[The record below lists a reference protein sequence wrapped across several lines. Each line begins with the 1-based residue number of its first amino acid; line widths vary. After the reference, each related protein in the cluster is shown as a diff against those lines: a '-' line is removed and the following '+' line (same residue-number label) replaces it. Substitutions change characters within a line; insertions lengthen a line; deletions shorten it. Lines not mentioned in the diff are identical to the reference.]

1 MKYFLKL
8 IRAKNLIII
17 VMTMIGVAVY
27 LMKSNSYQKVD
38 FHYLD
43 YFLLIF
49 STMIIAA
56 AGNVINDY
64 FDVKAD
70 RINKPEKVIIAK
82 FMKPRWAILWHWTF
96 NLVAFLI
103 AVYLSVKYETLI
115 FVFVHLLSI
124 NLLWF
129 YSVQLKRKLI
139 ISNLIIAFLTALVP
153 LLSVWFFKV
162 LNESSI
168 PFSPYREE
176 SWSTYLDYSF
186 IYFLAIGAF
195 IQNFAREINKDIHDI
210 QGDLVAH
217 VQSLPMKI
225 GKEKAA
231 YLTIILIQIPLILF
245 IFGFYLFDWFQVNK
259 VTMILLLLSGAVNFT
274 SALLYIIKKESTLTW
289 INHLMKWS
297 MFFGLICL
305 FSNSL

>member
-8 IRAKNLIII
+8 IRAKNLLIIL
-17 VMTMIGVAVY
+17 MTMIGVAFY
-27 LMKSNSYQKVD
+27 LMKNNGFQKVD

-49 STMIIAA
+49 STMVIAA

-70 RINKPEKVIIAK
+70 RINKPEKVIISK

-96 NLVAFLI
+96 NLIAFLI

-129 YSVQLKRKLI
+129 YSVQLKRKLV

-153 LLSVWFFKV
+153 LLSIWFFKV

-186 IYFLAIGAF
+186 VYFLALCAF

-210 QGDLVAH
+210 QGDLVNH
-217 VQSLPMKI
+217 VKSLPMKI

-231 YLTIILIQIPLILF
+231 YLTIILIQIPLVLF
-245 IFGFYLFDWFQVNK
+245 VFGYYLFDWFEVNK

>member
-8 IRAKNLIII
+8 IRAKNLLII

-82 FMKPRWAILWHWTF
+82 FMKPRWAILWHWSF
-96 NLVAFLI
+96 NFIAFLI
-103 AVYLSVKYETLI
+103 AVYLSVKYATLI

-129 YSVQLKRKLI
+129 YSVQLKRKLV

-186 IYFLAIGAF
+186 IYFLAICAF

>member
-8 IRAKNLIII
+8 IRAKNLLIIL
-17 VMTMIGVAVY
+17 MTMIGVAYY
-27 LMKSNSYQKVD
+27 LIKTNSFQKVD

-70 RINKPEKVIIAK
+70 RINKPEKVIISK

-186 IYFLAIGAF
+186 VYFLAICAF

-210 QGDLVAH
+210 QGDMVAH
-217 VQSLPMKI
+217 VESLPMKI
-225 GKEKAA
+225 GKVKAA

>member
-8 IRAKNLIII
+8 IRAKNLLIIL
-17 VMTMIGVAVY
+17 MTMIGVAFY
-27 LMKSNSYQKVD
+27 LIKTNSFQKVD

-70 RINKPEKVIIAK
+70 RINKPEKVIISK

-96 NLVAFLI
+96 NLIAFLI

-186 IYFLAIGAF
+186 VYFLAICAF

-210 QGDLVAH
+210 QGDMVAH
-217 VQSLPMKI
+217 VESLPMKI
-225 GKEKAA
+225 GKVKAA

>member
-8 IRAKNLIII
+8 IRAKNLLII

-129 YSVQLKRKLI
+129 YSVQLKRKLV

-186 IYFLAIGAF
+186 IYFLAICAF

>member
-1 MKYFLKL
+1 
-8 IRAKNLIII
+8 
-17 VMTMIGVAVY
+17 MTMIGVAFY
-27 LMKSNSYQKVD
+27 LIKTNSFQKVD

-70 RINKPEKVIIAK
+70 RINKPEKVIISK

-103 AVYLSVKYETLI
+103 AIYLSIKYETLI

-176 SWSTYLDYSF
+176 TWSTYLNYSF
-186 IYFLAIGAF
+186 VYFLAICAF

-217 VQSLPMKI
+217 VKSLPMKI

-245 IFGFYLFDWFQVNK
+245 VFGYYLFDWFQVNK

>member
-8 IRAKNLIII
+8 IRAKNLLIILL
-17 VMTMIGVAVY
+17 TMIGVAYY
-27 LMKSNSYQKVD
+27 LMKSNDYQKVD
-38 FHYLD
+38 FHYFD
-43 YFLLIF
+43 YCLLIF
-49 STMIIAA
+49 STLIIAA

-70 RINKPEKVIIAK
+70 RINKPEKVIISK
-82 FMKPRWAILWHWTF
+82 HMKPRWAILWHWTF
-96 NLVAFLI
+96 NLLAVLI
-103 AVYLSVKYETLI
+103 AIYLSVKYATLV

-129 YSVQLKRKLI
+129 YSLQLKKKLL

-162 LNESSI
+162 LNEGVS
-168 PFSPYREE
+168 PYSPYREE

-186 IYFLAIGAF
+186 VYFLAICAF

-210 QGDLVAH
+210 QGDLVAN
-217 VQSLPMKI
+217 VKSLPMKI

-231 YLTIILIQIPLILF
+231 YLTIILIQIPLVLF
-245 IFGFYLFDWFQVNK
+245 VLGYYVFDWIHLNRP
-259 VTMILLLLSGAVNFT
+259 TLILLLLSGAVNFS
-274 SALLYIIKKESTLTW
+274 SALLYIVKKESTLVW

>member
-8 IRAKNLIII
+8 IRAKNLLII
-17 VMTMIGVAVY
+17 VMTMIGVAFY

-70 RINKPEKVIIAK
+70 RINKPEKVIISK
-82 FMKPRWAILWHWTF
+82 FMKPRWAILWHWSF
-96 NLVAFLI
+96 NLIAFLI
-103 AVYLSVKYETLI
+103 AVYLSVKYATLI

-129 YSVQLKRKLI
+129 YSVQLKRKLVI
-139 ISNLIIAFLTALVP
+139 NNLIIAFLTALVP

-186 IYFLAIGAF
+186 IYFLAICAF

-217 VQSLPMKI
+217 VESLPMKI

-245 IFGFYLFDWFQVNK
+245 IFGFYVFDWFQVNK

-274 SALLYIIKKESTLTW
+274 SALLYIIKKEATLTW

>member
-8 IRAKNLIII
+8 IRAKNLLII
-17 VMTMIGVAVY
+17 VMTMIGVAFY

-70 RINKPEKVIIAK
+70 RINKPEKVIISK
-82 FMKPRWAILWHWTF
+82 FMKPRWAILWHWSF
-96 NLVAFLI
+96 NLIAFLI
-103 AVYLSVKYETLI
+103 AVYLSVKYATLI

-129 YSVQLKRKLI
+129 YSVQLKRKLV

-186 IYFLAIGAF
+186 IYFLAICAF

-217 VQSLPMKI
+217 VESLPMKI

-245 IFGFYLFDWFQVNK
+245 IFGFYVFDWFQVNK

-274 SALLYIIKKESTLTW
+274 SALLYIIKKEATLTW

-297 MFFGLICL
+297 MLFGLICL

>member
-1 MKYFLKL
+1 
-8 IRAKNLIII
+8 
-17 VMTMIGVAVY
+17 
-27 LMKSNSYQKVD
+27 MKSNSYQKVD

-70 RINKPEKVIIAK
+70 RINKPEKVIISK
-82 FMKPRWAILWHWTF
+82 FMKPRWAILWHWSF
-96 NLVAFLI
+96 NLIAFLI
-103 AVYLSVKYETLI
+103 AVYLSVKYATLI

-129 YSVQLKRKLI
+129 YSVQLKRKLV

-153 LLSVWFFKV
+153 LLSIWFFKV

-186 IYFLAIGAF
+186 IYFLAICAF
-195 IQNFAREINKDIHDI
+195 VQNFAREINKDIHDI

-217 VQSLPMKI
+217 VESLPMKI

>member
-1 MKYFLKL
+1 
-8 IRAKNLIII
+8 
-17 VMTMIGVAVY
+17 MTMIGVAFY
-27 LMKSNSYQKVD
+27 LMKNNGFQKVD

-49 STMIIAA
+49 STMVIAA

-70 RINKPEKVIIAK
+70 RINKPEKVIISK

-96 NLVAFLI
+96 NLIAFLI

-129 YSVQLKRKLI
+129 YSVQLKRKLV

-153 LLSVWFFKV
+153 LLSIWFFKV

-186 IYFLAIGAF
+186 VYFLALCAF

-210 QGDLVAH
+210 QGDLVNH
-217 VQSLPMKI
+217 VKSLPMKI

-231 YLTIILIQIPLILF
+231 YLTIILIQIPLVLF
-245 IFGFYLFDWFQVNK
+245 VFGYYLFDWFEVNK

>member
-1 MKYFLKL
+1 
-8 IRAKNLIII
+8 
-17 VMTMIGVAVY
+17 
-27 LMKSNSYQKVD
+27 
-38 FHYLD
+38 
-43 YFLLIF
+43 
-49 STMIIAA
+49 MIIAA

-186 IYFLAIGAF
+186 IYFLAICAF

>member
-8 IRAKNLIII
+8 IRAKNLLII

-186 IYFLAIGAF
+186 IYFLAICAF

>member
-8 IRAKNLIII
+8 IRAKNLLII

-70 RINKPEKVIIAK
+70 RIKKPEKVIISK

-186 IYFLAIGAF
+186 IYFLAICAF

>member
-1 MKYFLKL
+1 
-8 IRAKNLIII
+8 
-17 VMTMIGVAVY
+17 MTMIGVAFY
-27 LMKSNSYQKVD
+27 LMKSNSFQKVD

-70 RINKPEKVIIAK
+70 RINKPEKVIISK

-103 AVYLSVKYETLI
+103 AVYLSVKYQTLI

-153 LLSVWFFKV
+153 LLSVWYFKV

-176 SWSTYLDYSF
+176 SWSTYLDYTF
-186 IYFLAIGAF
+186 IYFLAICAF

-210 QGDLVAH
+210 QGDLVTH
-217 VQSLPMKI
+217 VKSLPMKI

-245 IFGFYLFDWFQVNK
+245 IFGYYLFDWFQVNK

>member
-8 IRAKNLIII
+8 IRAKNLLII
-17 VMTMIGVAVY
+17 VMTMIGVAFY

-70 RINKPEKVIIAK
+70 RINKPEKVIISK
-82 FMKPRWAILWHWTF
+82 FMKPRWAILWHWSF
-96 NLVAFLI
+96 NLIAFLI
-103 AVYLSVKYETLI
+103 AVYLSVKYATLI

-129 YSVQLKRKLI
+129 YSVQLKRKLV

-162 LNESSI
+162 LNESSV

-186 IYFLAIGAF
+186 IYFLAICAF

-217 VQSLPMKI
+217 VESLPMKI

-245 IFGFYLFDWFQVNK
+245 IIGFYVFDWFQVNK

-274 SALLYIIKKESTLTW
+274 SALLYIIKKEATLTW

>member
-8 IRAKNLIII
+8 IRAKNLLII
-17 VMTMIGVAVY
+17 VMTMIGVAFY

-70 RINKPEKVIIAK
+70 RINKPEKVIISK
-82 FMKPRWAILWHWTF
+82 FMKPRWAILWHWSF
-96 NLVAFLI
+96 NLIAFLI
-103 AVYLSVKYETLI
+103 AVYLSVKYATLI

-129 YSVQLKRKLI
+129 YSVQLKRKLV
-139 ISNLIIAFLTALVP
+139 ISNLTIAFLTALVP

-186 IYFLAIGAF
+186 IYFLAICAF

-217 VQSLPMKI
+217 VESLPMKI

-245 IFGFYLFDWFQVNK
+245 IFGFYVFDWFQVNK

-274 SALLYIIKKESTLTW
+274 SALLYIIKKEATLTW

>member
-8 IRAKNLIII
+8 IRAKNLLIIL
-17 VMTMIGVAVY
+17 MTMIGVAFY
-27 LMKSNSYQKVD
+27 LIKSNSFQKVD

-70 RINKPEKVIIAK
+70 RINKPEKVIISK

-129 YSVQLKRKLI
+129 YSVQLKRKLV

-176 SWSTYLDYSF
+176 SWSTYLNYSF
-186 IYFLAIGAF
+186 VYFLAICAF

-210 QGDLVAH
+210 QGDLINH
-217 VQSLPMKI
+217 VKSLPMKI

-245 IFGFYLFDWFQVNK
+245 ILGYYLFDWFQVNK

>member
-8 IRAKNLIII
+8 IRAKNLLIIL
-17 VMTMIGVAVY
+17 MTMIGVAFY
-27 LMKSNSYQKVD
+27 LIKTNSFQKVD

-70 RINKPEKVIIAK
+70 RINKPEKVIISK

-103 AVYLSVKYETLI
+103 AIYLSIKYETLI

-139 ISNLIIAFLTALVP
+139 ISNVIIAFLTALVP

-176 SWSTYLDYSF
+176 TWSTYLNYSF
-186 IYFLAIGAF
+186 VYFLAICAF

-210 QGDLVAH
+210 QGDLVTH
-217 VQSLPMKI
+217 VKSLPMKI

-245 IFGFYLFDWFQVNK
+245 VFGYYLFDWFQVNK

>member
-1 MKYFLKL
+1 
-8 IRAKNLIII
+8 
-17 VMTMIGVAVY
+17 MTMIGVAVY

-186 IYFLAIGAF
+186 IYFLAICAF

-217 VQSLPMKI
+217 VESLPMKI

-245 IFGFYLFDWFQVNK
+245 IFGFYVFDWFQVNK

-274 SALLYIIKKESTLTW
+274 SALLYIIKKEATLTW

>member
-8 IRAKNLIII
+8 IRAKNLLII
-17 VMTMIGVAVY
+17 VMTMIGVAFY

-70 RINKPEKVIIAK
+70 RINKPEKVIISK
-82 FMKPRWAILWHWTF
+82 FMKPRWAILWHWSF
-96 NLVAFLI
+96 NLIAFLI
-103 AVYLSVKYETLI
+103 AVYLSVKYATLI

-129 YSVQLKRKLI
+129 YSVQLKRKLV

-162 LNESSI
+162 LNESSV

-186 IYFLAIGAF
+186 IYFLAICAF

-217 VQSLPMKI
+217 VESLPMKI

-245 IFGFYLFDWFQVNK
+245 IFGFYVFDWFQVNK

-274 SALLYIIKKESTLTW
+274 SALLYIIKKEATLTW

>member
-8 IRAKNLIII
+8 IRTKNLLIILF
-17 VMTMIGVAVY
+17 TMLGVAWY
-27 LMKSNSYQKVD
+27 LLQSNNYQKVD
-38 FHYLD
+38 FDWFD
-43 YFLLIF
+43 YSLLIF
-49 STMIIAA
+49 STIIIAA

-64 FDVKAD
+64 FDIKSD
-70 RINKPEKVIIAK
+70 LINKPEKVILSK
-82 FMKPRWAILWHWTF
+82 HVKPRWAILWHWIL
-96 NLVAFLI
+96 NAIAFI
-103 AVYLSVKYETLI
+103 ISIYLSVKYSTLL

-129 YSVQLKRKLI
+129 YSVQLKRKFI

-153 LLSVWFFKV
+153 LLSIWFFKV
-162 LNESSI
+162 LNESSM
-168 PFSPYREE
+168 PYSPYVEE

-186 IYFLAIGAF
+186 VYFLALCAF
-195 IQNFAREINKDIHDI
+195 VQNFAREINKDIHDVE
-210 QGDLVAH
+210 GDLLAQVK
-217 VQSLPMKI
+217 SLPIII

-231 YLTIILIQIPLILF
+231 YLTLILLQLPLLTF
-245 IFGFYLFDWFQVNK
+245 ILSFYVFDWIEVNK
-259 VTMILLLLSGAVNFT
+259 ATMILLLLSGAVNFS
-274 SALLYIIKKESTLTW
+274 SAILYIVKKEATLTW

>member
-8 IRAKNLIII
+8 IRAKNLLIIL
-17 VMTMIGVAVY
+17 MTMIGVAFY
-27 LMKSNSYQKVD
+27 LIKSNSFQKVD

-70 RINKPEKVIIAK
+70 RINKPEKVIISK

-129 YSVQLKRKLI
+129 YSVQLKRKLV

-176 SWSTYLDYSF
+176 SWSTYLNYSF
-186 IYFLAIGAF
+186 VYFLAICAF

-210 QGDLVAH
+210 QGDLVNH
-217 VQSLPMKI
+217 VKSLPMKI

-245 IFGFYLFDWFQVNK
+245 IFGYYLFDWFQVNK

>member
-8 IRAKNLIII
+8 IRAKNLLIIL
-17 VMTMIGVAVY
+17 MTMVGVAFY
-27 LMKSNSYQKVD
+27 LIKTNSFQKVD

-70 RINKPEKVIIAK
+70 RINKPEKVIISK

-168 PFSPYREE
+168 PFSPYRED

-186 IYFLAIGAF
+186 VYFLAICGF

-217 VQSLPMKI
+217 VKSLPMKI

-245 IFGFYLFDWFQVNK
+245 VFGYYLFDWFQVNK

>member
-8 IRAKNLIII
+8 IRAKNLLII

-70 RINKPEKVIIAK
+70 RINKPEKVIISK

-124 NLLWF
+124 NLLCF

-186 IYFLAIGAF
+186 IYFLAICAF

>member
-8 IRAKNLIII
+8 IRAKNLLII
-17 VMTMIGVAVY
+17 VMTMIGVAFY

-70 RINKPEKVIIAK
+70 RINKPEKVIISK
-82 FMKPRWAILWHWTF
+82 FMKPRWAILWHWSF
-96 NLVAFLI
+96 NLIAFLI
-103 AVYLSVKYETLI
+103 AVYLSVKYATLI

-129 YSVQLKRKLI
+129 YSVQLKRKLV

-186 IYFLAIGAF
+186 IYFLAICAF

-217 VQSLPMKI
+217 VESLPMKI

-245 IFGFYLFDWFQVNK
+245 IFGFYVFDWFQVNK

-274 SALLYIIKKESTLTW
+274 SALLYIIKKEATLTW

-305 FSNSL
+305 FSNS

>member
-8 IRAKNLIII
+8 IRAKNLLIIL
-17 VMTMIGVAVY
+17 MTMIGVAYY
-27 LMKSNSYQKVD
+27 LIKTNSFQKVD

-70 RINKPEKVIIAK
+70 RINKPEKVIISK

-103 AVYLSVKYETLI
+103 AVYLSAKYETLI

-186 IYFLAIGAF
+186 VYFLAICAF

-210 QGDLVAH
+210 QGDMVAH
-217 VQSLPMKI
+217 VESLPMKI
-225 GKEKAA
+225 GKVKAA

-259 VTMILLLLSGAVNFT
+259 VTMILLLISGAVNFT

>member
-1 MKYFLKL
+1 
-8 IRAKNLIII
+8 
-17 VMTMIGVAVY
+17 MTMIGVAFY
-27 LMKSNSYQKVD
+27 LIKTNSFQKVD

-70 RINKPEKVIIAK
+70 RINKPEKVIISK

-186 IYFLAIGAF
+186 VYFLAICAF

-210 QGDLVAH
+210 QGDLVTH
-217 VQSLPMKI
+217 VKSLPMKI

-245 IFGFYLFDWFQVNK
+245 VFGYYLFDWFQVNK

>member
-8 IRAKNLIII
+8 IRAKNLLIIL
-17 VMTMIGVAVY
+17 MTMIGVAFY
-27 LMKSNSYQKVD
+27 LIKSNSFQKVD

-70 RINKPEKVIIAK
+70 RINKPEKVIISK

-129 YSVQLKRKLI
+129 YSVQLKRKLV

-176 SWSTYLDYSF
+176 SWSTYLNYSF
-186 IYFLAIGAF
+186 VYFLAICAF

-210 QGDLVAH
+210 QGDLVNH
-217 VQSLPMKI
+217 VKSLPMKI

-245 IFGFYLFDWFQVNK
+245 IFGYYLFDWFQVNK

-274 SALLYIIKKESTLTW
+274 SAMLYIIKKESTLTW

>member
-8 IRAKNLIII
+8 VRAKNLLIILF
-17 VMTMIGVAVY
+17 TMIGVAWY
-27 LMKSNSYQKVD
+27 LLKSNSYQKVD
-38 FHYLD
+38 FQWFD
-43 YFLLIF
+43 YSLLIF

-64 FDVKAD
+64 FDIKAD
-70 RINKPEKVIIAK
+70 LINKPEKVILSK
-82 FMKPRWAILWHWTF
+82 YMKPRWAILWHWML
-96 NLVAFLI
+96 NAIAFLI
-103 AVYLSVKYETLI
+103 SIYLSVKYSTLL

-129 YSVQLKRKLI
+129 YSVHLKRKFI

-153 LLSVWFFKV
+153 LLSIWFFKV
-162 LNESSI
+162 LNESSMPYS
-168 PFSPYREE
+168 PFVEE

-186 IYFLAIGAF
+186 VYFLAICAF
-195 IQNFAREINKDIHDI
+195 IQNFAREINKDIHDVK
-210 QGDLVAH
+210 GDLLA
-217 VQSLPMKI
+217 QIKSLPITI

-231 YLTIILIQIPLILF
+231 YFTLILLQLPLLTF
-245 IFGFYLFDWFQVNK
+245 IVSYYVFHWIDVNK
-259 VTMILLLLSGAVNFT
+259 ITMILLLLSGAVNFS
-274 SALLYIIKKESTLTW
+274 SAVLYIVKKEATLTW